1 MDVTLRAILLT
12 TTLSGVISIS
22 AAAFLS
28 FGLLARMAERM
39 LSLSVGIMLATSLL
53 HALPEALHAKVPPES
68 LFATLLAGLLS
79 FFLLEKI
86 AILRAGPEP
95 ESPLQPALA
104 HGHHHGHHHSHSE
117 RSGAMVLLGDALHN
131 FTDGIMIAAAFLA
144 DPGLGILTGLAIV
157 AHEIPQEVG
166 DFVVLL
172 NAGYS
177 RAKAYLFN
185 LLCSMMALVGGVL
198 GFYTLDKASSLVP
211 YVLVFASAGFLYVAI
226 SHLMPQLQRK
236 ATLAETLPQLS
247 LIAIGVLGVA
257 LLID

>member
-53 HALPEALHAKVPPES
+53 HALPEALHGHIPPEN

-79 FFLLEKI
+79 FFLLEKV
-86 AILRAGPEP
+86 AILRAGQ
-95 ESPLQPALA
+95 QPALA
-104 HGHHHGHHHSHSE
+104 LGLQTAPAMANGHHHGHGE
-117 RSGAMVLLGDALHN
+117 RSGAMILLGDALHN

-144 DPGLGILTGLAIV
+144 DPSLGILTGLAIV

-177 RAKAYLFN
+177 RTKA
-185 LLCSMMALVGGVL
+185 
-198 GFYTLDKASSLVP
+198 
-211 YVLVFASAGFLYVAI
+211 
-226 SHLMPQLQRK
+226 
-236 ATLAETLPQLS
+236 
-247 LIAIGVLGVA
+247 
-257 LLID
+257 

>member
-28 FGLLARMAERM
+28 FGLLARMADRM
-39 LSLSVGIMLATSLL
+39 LSFSVGIMLATSLL
-53 HALPEALHAKVPPES
+53 HALPEALHAKVSPES

-79 FFLLEKI
+79 FFLIEKV
-86 AILRAGPEP
+86 AILRAGAQPQLA
-95 ESPLQPALA
+95 LQAAGHAVHA
-104 HGHHHGHHHSHSE
+104 HDHHHSHGE

-144 DPGLGILTGLAIV
+144 DPSLGILTGLAIV

-185 LLCSMMALVGGVL
+185 LLCSMMALLGGIL
-198 GFYTLDKASSLVP
+198 GFYTLDKASGMVP
-211 YVLVFASAGFLYVAI
+211 YVLAFASAGFLYVAI

-236 ATLAETLPQLS
+236 ATLADTMPQLG

>member
-53 HALPEALHAKVPPES
+53 HALPEALHGHIPPEN

-79 FFLLEKI
+79 FFLLEKV
-86 AILRAGPEP
+86 AILRAGQ
-95 ESPLQPALA
+95 QPALA
-104 HGHHHGHHHSHSE
+104 LGLQTAPAMANGHHHGHGE
-117 RSGAMVLLGDALHN
+117 RSGAMILLGDALHN

-144 DPGLGILTGLAIV
+144 DPSLGILTGLAIV

-172 NAGYS
+172 KAGYS
-177 RAKAYLFN
+177 RTKAYLFN
-185 LLCSMMALVGGVL
+185 LLCSMMALLGGVL
-198 GFYTLDKASSLVP
+198 GFYTLDQASGLVP
-211 YVLVFASAGFLYVAI
+211 YVLAFASAGFLYVAI
-226 SHLMPQLQRK
+226 SHLMPQMQRK
-236 ATLAETLPQLS
+236 TTLAETMPQLG

>member
-39 LSLSVGIMLATSLL
+39 LSLSVGIMLASSLL
-53 HALPEALHAKVPPES
+53 HAMPEALHAHVPPQA
-68 LFATLLAGLLS
+68 LFATLLAGLLT
-79 FFLLEKI
+79 FFMLEKI
-86 AILRAGPEP
+86 AILRAGP
-95 ESPLQPALA
+95 QAALA
-104 HGHHHGHHHSHSE
+104 GGHSHGHIHHHGSAE
-117 RSGAMVLLGDALHN
+117 RSGTMVLIGDALHN

-157 AHEIPQEVG
+157 AHEIPQEVS

-185 LLCSMMALVGGVL
+185 LLCSMMALAGGVL
-198 GFYTLDKASSLVP
+198 GFYTLDRASGLVP
-211 YVLVFASAGFLYVAI
+211 YVLAFASAGFLYVAI

-236 ATLAETLPQLS
+236 ATLGETMPQLG

-257 LLID
+257 LLLD

>member
-12 TTLSGVISIS
+12 TTLSGLVSIS

-28 FGLLARMAERM
+28 FGLLKRMADSM

-53 HALPEALHAKVPPES
+53 HALPEALQGHVPTQS

-79 FFLLEKI
+79 FFMLEKI
-86 AILRAGPEP
+86 AILRAGP
-95 ESPLQPALA
+95 QPVAAFA
-104 HGHHHGHHHSHSE
+104 HGHHHGHGE
-117 RSGAMVLLGDALHN
+117 RSAGMVLLGDALHN

-144 DPGLGILTGLAIV
+144 DPSLGILTGLAIV

-177 RAKAYLFN
+177 RCKAYLFN
-185 LLCSMMALVGGVL
+185 LLCSMMALLGGIL
-198 GFYTLDKASSLVP
+198 GFYTLDKASGLVP
-211 YVLVFASAGFLYVAI
+211 YVLAFALAGFLYVAI
-226 SHLMPQLQRK
+226 SHLMPQMQRK
-236 ATLAETLPQLS
+236 TTLAETMPQLG

>member
-53 HALPEALHAKVPPES
+53 HALPEALHANVSPES

-79 FFLLEKI
+79 FFMLEKI
-86 AILRAGPEP
+86 AILRAGP
-95 ESPLQPALA
+95 QPGLA
-104 HGHHHGHHHSHSE
+104 VVPGHHHGSAE
-117 RSGAMVLLGDALHN
+117 RSGAMILIGDALHN

-166 DFVVLL
+166 DFAVLL

-177 RAKAYLFN
+177 RARAYLFN
-185 LLCSMMALVGGVL
+185 LLCSMMALAGGVL
-198 GFYTLDKASSLVP
+198 GFYTLDKASNLVP
-211 YVLVFASAGFLYVAI
+211 YVLAFASAGFLYVAI

-236 ATLAETLPQLS
+236 ATLAETMPQLG

-257 LLID
+257 VILD

>member
-53 HALPEALHAKVPPES
+53 HALPEALHGHIPPEN

-79 FFLLEKI
+79 FFLLEKV
-86 AILRAGPEP
+86 AILRAGP
-95 ESPLQPALA
+95 QPALA
-104 HGHHHGHHHSHSE
+104 LAHGHDHGHGHGHHHGHGE
-117 RSGAMVLLGDALHN
+117 RSGAMILLGDALHN

-144 DPGLGILTGLAIV
+144 DPSLGILTGLAIV

-177 RAKAYLFN
+177 RTKAYLFN
-185 LLCSMMALVGGVL
+185 LLCSMMALLGGVL
-198 GFYTLDKASSLVP
+198 GFYTLDKASGMVP
-211 YVLVFASAGFLYVAI
+211 YVLAFASAGFLYVAI
-226 SHLMPQLQRK
+226 SHLMPQMQRK
-236 ATLAETLPQLS
+236 TTLAETMPQLG

>member
-12 TTLSGVISIS
+12 TTLSGLVSIS

-28 FGLLARMAERM
+28 FGLLKRMADSM

-53 HALPEALHAKVPPES
+53 HALPEALQGRVQPQS

-79 FFLLEKI
+79 FFMLEKI
-86 AILRAGPEP
+86 AILRAAP
-95 ESPLQPALA
+95 QPVAEFA
-104 HGHHHGHHHSHSE
+104 HGHHHGHGE
-117 RSGAMVLLGDALHN
+117 RSAGMVLLGDALHN

-144 DPGLGILTGLAIV
+144 DPSLDILTGLAIV

-172 NAGYS
+172 NTGYS
-177 RAKAYLFN
+177 RCKAYLFN
-185 LLCSMMALVGGVL
+185 LLCSMMALIGGIL
-198 GFYTLDKASSLVP
+198 GFYTLDKASGLVP
-211 YVLVFASAGFLYVAI
+211 YVLAFASAGFLYVAI

-236 ATLAETLPQLS
+236 VKLGETMPQLG

-257 LLID
+257 LMID

>member
-28 FGLLARMAERM
+28 FGLLARMAERT

-53 HALPEALHAKVPPES
+53 HALPEALHANVSPES
-68 LFATLLAGLLS
+68 LFATLLAGLLT

-86 AILRAGPEP
+86 AILRTGPQAGP
-95 ESPLQPALA
+95 AGA
-104 HGHHHGHHHSHSE
+104 VGHGHGHGHSHGHSGE

-144 DPGLGILTGLAIV
+144 DPGLGILTGLAII

-177 RAKAYLFN
+177 RARAYLFN
-185 LLCSMMALVGGVL
+185 LLCSLMALVGGVL
-198 GFYTLDKASSLVP
+198 GFYTLDRASSLVP
-211 YVLVFASAGFLYVAI
+211 YVLAFASAGFLYVAI
-226 SHLMPQLQRK
+226 SHLMPQLHRK
-236 ATLAETLPQLS
+236 TTLADTLPQLG
-247 LIAIGVLGVA
+247 LIAVGILGVA
-257 LLID
+257 LILD